1 MISDK
6 TPPYRL
12 ESEHFYRCVDVIER
26 SGVAELIETYY
37 EMQRGPGG
45 RSPSGRRYTLPAV
58 LATQLAIIGITRV
71 PSLAET
77 HRVISTLDDDQLVAV
92 GMDPEQRD
100 PGSTT
105 SDYATFVAWL
115 TRRLDS
121 VDPTGDLPAQRVT
134 NREHREQLA
143 SRTELQQAWAELA
156 RQRLHDVMN
165 AVIAASITIP
175 IQEGDQAGRMVDE
188 TVIDLTRPGLGLGS
202 RDDKYRGAS
211 PMGRFYMRDEADN
224 SIDRPEGAKVRKPK
238 KYGYGIGITAVSVC
252 GPPENPNSV
261 PAVVTGVAVHHPTS
275 GSLEGMRT
283 AIEYHKKQGR
293 DQRGPRARAPYLV
306 VDMGYNPKKS
316 FSSVC
321 WDLGYAPVV
330 RYPAQHRTVFASE
343 GPEHTYRGVPAGTV
357 QISGNF
363 YCPVAKEM
371 IGNRKLIQPTRKLQ
385 DMKADGFVQHDRLL
399 SRLFPLLMGTN
410 SRPYKKRSTPG
421 RPKVGEREVK
431 EKVRMDLVCPA
442 VQGRVRC
449 PLKPESMDGT
459 DPEAPAIEPAWAA
472 DRYRCCSQSQLTVT
486 LSDDQWRMA
495 QWGGLVP
502 GSWEHAIYFESVRSA
517 TERQFAKLKSP
528 HITGF
533 EHLTWAPKREPMI
546 TILIGLWIASMNMA
560 TQDRFIARGPAPS
573 STPYRW
579 RQLEEDLGQPPTR
592 IPPRT

>member
-1 MISDK
+1 MITDK

-12 ESEHFYRCVDVIER
+12 ESEHFHRCVDVIER
-26 SGVAELIETYY
+26 SGVADLIETYY
-37 EMQRGPGG
+37 EMQRGSGG
-45 RSPSGRRYTLPAV
+45 RPPSGRRYTLKAV
-58 LATQLAIIGITRV
+58 LSTQLAIIGVTRV

-77 HRVISTLDDDQLVAV
+77 HRVIRTLDEDQLVAV
-92 GMDPEQRD
+92 GMDPDQRD
-100 PGSTT
+100 QWSTT
-105 SDYATFVAWL
+105 SDYGAFVTWL

-134 NREHREQLA
+134 NREHREHLA
-143 SRTELQQAWAELA
+143 SRTELEEAWAELA
-156 RQRLHDVMN
+156 RQRLQDLMN
-165 AVIAASITIP
+165 AVIEASITIP

-188 TVIDLTRPGLGLGS
+188 SVIDLTRPGRGLGS

-211 PMGRFYMRDEADN
+211 PMGRYYMRDEADN
-224 SIDRPEGAKVRKPK
+224 SIDRPAGAAVRKLK
-238 KYGYGIGITAVSVC
+238 KSGYGIGITAVSVC
-252 GPPENPNSV
+252 GPPENPTSV
-261 PAVVTGVAVHHPTS
+261 PAVITGAAVHHPTS

-293 DQRGPRARAPYLV
+293 DQRGPRARQPYLV
-306 VDMGYNPKKS
+306 VDMGYGPKRN

-343 GPEHTYRGVPAGTV
+343 GPEHTYRGVPAGPV
-357 QISGNF
+357 QISGDF
-363 YCPVAKEM
+363 YCPVAKQV
-371 IGNRKLIQPTRKLQ
+371 IGNRRLIQPTRKLQ
-385 DMKADGFVQHDRLL
+385 EMKADGFDQHDRLL

-410 SRPYKKRSTPG
+410 SRPYRKRAKPG
-421 RPKVGEREVK
+421 RPQTGERQVE

-449 PLKPESMDGT
+449 PLKPESMDT
-459 DPEAPAIEPAWAA
+459 SDPEVPAIEPTWTA
-472 DRYRCCSQSQLTVT
+472 DRYRCCAQSQLTVT
-486 LSDDQWRMA
+486 LSDHQWRMA

-502 GSWEHAIYFESVRSA
+502 GSWEHAIYHEAVRSA
-517 TERQFAKLKSP
+517 TERQFSKLKSP

-533 EHLTWAPKREPMI
+533 EHLTWAPKREAML
-546 TILIGLWIASMNMA
+546 TILIGLWIASMNMS
-560 TQDRFIARGPAPS
+560 TQDTFLARGPALS

>member
-1 MISDK
+1 MITDK

-26 SGVAELIETYY
+26 SGAAELIETYY
-37 EMQRGPGG
+37 EMARGPGG
-45 RSPSGRRYTLPAV
+45 RPPSGRRYTVSSV

-77 HRVISTLDDDQLVAV
+77 HRVICTLDDDQLVAV
-92 GMDPEQRD
+92 GMDPEQRQLGAGEY
-100 PGSTT
+100 PRFRQWWGRM
-105 SDYATFVAWL
+105 L
-115 TRRLDS
+115 EPL
-121 VDPTGDLPAQRVT
+121 DPTGDLPAQRVT
-134 NREHREQLA
+134 NKKHKDQLAARTEAEQLK
-143 SRTELQQAWAELA
+143 AELA
-156 RQRLHDVMN
+156 HRRVHDVFN
-165 AVIAASITIP
+165 RIIAGSITIP

-188 TVIDLTRPGLGLGS
+188 TIIDLTRPGRGLGS
-202 RDDKYRGAS
+202 RDEKSRGAS
-211 PMGRFYMRDEADN
+211 PMGRYIVWDEVDN
-224 SIDRPEGAKVRKPK
+224 SVERPAGKKVLKPK
-238 KYGYGIGITAVSVC
+238 KHGYSIGITAVSVC
-252 GPPENPNSV
+252 GPPGNPNSV
-261 PAVVTGVAVHHPTS
+261 PAVITGAAVHRPTS

-293 DQRGPRARAPYLV
+293 DQRGPRARGPYLV
-306 VDMGYNPKKS
+306 VDMGYNPKRN

-343 GPEHTYRGVPAGTV
+343 GPEHTYRGVPAGPV
-357 QISGNF
+357 QISGDF
-363 YCPVAKEM
+363 YCPVAKQV
-371 IGNRKLIQPTRKLQ
+371 IGNRRLIQPTRKLQ
-385 DMKADGFVQHDRLL
+385 EMKADGFDQHDRLL
-399 SRLFPLLMGTN
+399 ARLFPLLMGTN
-410 SRPYKKRSTPG
+410 SRPYRKRAKPG
-421 RPKVGEREVK
+421 RPKVGERQAE
-431 EKVRMDLVCPA
+431 EKFRMDLVCPA

-449 PLKPESMDGT
+449 PLKPESMDT
-459 DPEAPAIEPAWAA
+459 SDSEVPAIEPTWTA
-472 DRYRCCSQSQLTVT
+472 DRYRCCAQSQLTVT
-486 LSDDQWRMA
+486 LSDHQWRMA

-502 GSWEHAIYFESVRSA
+502 GSWEHAIYHEAVRSA
-517 TERQFAKLKSP
+517 TERQFSKLKSP

-560 TQDRFIARGPAPS
+560 TQDIFLARGPAPS